1 MIWIC
6 RVFLEEFGGGD
17 GEKFAKVQRF
27 AGLKLVCSVWEV
39 PISEGLVEM
48 GARDATL
55 GRNNL

>member
-1 MIWIC
+1 M
-6 RVFLEEFGGGD
+6 FLEEFGGGD